1 MKIAVT
7 SQNRKTITGHAGKCR
22 KFWIYQIEGT
32 QTINRT
38 LLELPIDQSFHE
50 SAHAGSH
57 PLDDVNVLI
66 SGGMGQGLQSRLKQK
81 GIMAMCTPETDP
93 DAAVQAWLSGTLA
106 ELPAEL
112 HDHGHDHGHE
122 HDDSHHQHH
131 HHGAP
136 TQEVIGMQSVDQLF
150 SNMFRK

>member
-1 MKIAVT
+1 
-7 SQNRKTITGHAGKCR
+7 
-22 KFWIYQIEGT
+22 
-32 QTINRT
+32 
-38 LLELPIDQSFHE
+38 
-50 SAHAGSH
+50 
-57 PLDDVNVLI
+57 
-66 SGGMGQGLQSRLKQK
+66 MGQGLQSRLKQK

-112 HDHGHDHGHE
+112 HDHGHE